1 MSNYIIAI
9 DPDLKKSGVAI
20 INMDNGDIAELSSMR
35 LPELIR
41 TIEYLNGETFAI
53 EDVNKHGTVYRH
65 NRKGGQA
72 VQARIA
78 QNIGMVKAAGS
89 MIAELITDIT
99 GRPPILAPLGIGKQV
114 KSNAKLFR
122 ELTGW
127 QERTNEDMR
136 DAASIGRWVA
146 AELKRGWTVDQKTG
160 QLVGS
165 VKSKK

>member
-20 INMDNGDIAELSSMR
+20 IDKDGEIVKLESMG
-35 LPELIR
+35 LPVLIGVIDR
-41 TIEYLNGETFAI
+41 YKGAIYAI

-89 MIAELITDIT
+89 MIAELIEDTT

-114 KSNAKLFR
+114 KRSAKLFR

-127 QERTNEDMR
+127 QGRTNEDMR

-146 AELKRGWTVDQKTG
+146 AELKRGWTVDEKTG